1 MIPQLNDLQSTG
13 RVQSAVQNRV
23 LRNTYLM
30 LAATMVPTL
39 LGAWVGMSV
48 GFSLFEG
55 SPFISML
62 LFLGIAFAFFYGIER
77 TKHSVVGVY
86 LLLGFTFFMGLMLSR
101 ILSVAL
107 GMGNGGQIIAVAA
120 GGTGV
125 IFFGMASLSTV
136 VKKDL
141 SSMSKF
147 LFLGVLLLIV
157 ASIANIWLQMPALML
172 TISLLAVVIF
182 SVFLLVDL
190 QRIVNGGETNY
201 VSATLSVYLSVY
213 NIFSNLV
220 VLLMSLFGGGN
231 RE

>member
-55 SPFISML
+55 SPLISML

-136 VKKDL
+136 V
-141 SSMSKF
+141 
-147 LFLGVLLLIV
+147 
-157 ASIANIWLQMPALML
+157 
-172 TISLLAVVIF
+172 
-182 SVFLLVDL
+182 
-190 QRIVNGGETNY
+190 
-201 VSATLSVYLSVY
+201 
-213 NIFSNLV
+213 
-220 VLLMSLFGGGN
+220 
-231 RE
+231 

>member
-13 RVQSAVQNRV
+13 RVQNAVQNRV

-55 SPFISML
+55 SPLISML